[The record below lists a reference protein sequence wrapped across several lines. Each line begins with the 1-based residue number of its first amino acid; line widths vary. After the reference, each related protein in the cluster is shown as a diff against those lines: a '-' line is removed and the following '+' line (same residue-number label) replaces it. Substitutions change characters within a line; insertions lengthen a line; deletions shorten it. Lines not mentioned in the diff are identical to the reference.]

1 MSAKLAITGAGTVLV
16 LGLVAAPA
24 VGEPDL
30 RVRHE
35 PAKLHMRP
43 KQIAQGGTT
52 ATATAAPAPGSA
64 PAASAATSFSPLPR
78 NRRDLADRVI
88 VRVRAGYELDSAGTS
103 GETLRGGAALPDG
116 FASNRSWIVGDA
128 VLGARDV
135 LLPSMGAYLLSSFQ
149 LDASDSLATRS
160 ALVVPGDANDQ
171 RIAIKAGY
179 AEWGRDDKRPE
190 QRLWIRAGR
199 QFRLDGG
206 ALFAYFDGATIG
218 YRANAWDVSAFA
230 GQRVA
235 LYVDTER
242 GVTFGATAAADL
254 KKLRDWP
261 IKVAVDYQGLS
272 IDTGTETALRGL
284 VAVSGTSEP
293 SKRTKIDVR
302 ARLVQDDGLAV
313 GRIGGRVKYAA
324 SERLLVIGDL
334 EQRFGGDLAY
344 DLAAPSAVD
353 VVDVAR
359 RLGVGLAAPID
370 ALTLG
375 ARVDYRRNDTE
386 LLGFARAEVPEGTA
400 TTVDQQGWFEGG
412 AAVMAQP
419 VRGVWTTA
427 QYTLR
432 QYLLDDA
439 ANQMGSAFGDT
450 AGSGLDRLHELAVDG
465 TLRSQG
471 RSARR
476 WRLGGG
482 AFYRIYDLRTPYA
495 TATHEGRA
503 GARAD
508 FQWWLQRD
516 LHLDLG
522 AEVAQSSPVLARE
535 LGALASVRAAMEA
548 RW

>member
-1 MSAKLAITGAGTVLV
+1 MKA
-16 LGLVAAPA
+16 LGLVALLAAPA
-24 VGEPDL
+24 LADPDL
-30 RVRHE
+30 RVQHE
-35 PAKLHMRP
+35 PARLRMRP
-43 KQIAQGGTT
+43 RQVAQSGGGT
-52 ATATAAPAPGSA
+52 AVASAVPAPASSGAGEVTAFTPI
-64 PAASAATSFSPLPR
+64 PKT
-78 NRRDLADRVI
+78 RRDLAEHVI
-88 VRVRAGYELDSAGTS
+88 VRVRAGYELDGAATS
-103 GETLRGGAALPDG
+103 GEPLRGGAALPDG
-116 FASNRSWIVGDA
+116 FSSNRSWIVGDA

-135 LLPSMGAYLLSSFQ
+135 LVPSMGAYLLSSFQ
-149 LDASDSLATRS
+149 LDAGDSLATRS

-179 AEWGRDDKRPE
+179 AEWGRDDHRPN
-190 QRLWIRAGR
+190 QKLWIRAGR

-218 YRANAWDVSAFA
+218 YREKAWEASAFA

-254 KKLRDWP
+254 KKLRDLP
-261 IKVAVDYQGLS
+261 VRVALDYQGLS
-272 IDTGTETALRGL
+272 IDTGTETALRGMIAL
-284 VAVSGTSEP
+284 SGTGDVG
-293 SKRTKIDVR
+293 KRTKIDGRV
-302 ARLVQDDGLAV
+302 RLVQDGGLAV
-313 GRIGGRVKYAA
+313 GRIGGRVKYTAT
-324 SERLLVIGDL
+324 ENVLVIGDL

-359 RLGVGLAAPID
+359 KLGVGLAAPID

-375 ARVDYRRNDTE
+375 ARVDYRHKDTE
-386 LLGFARAEVPEGTA
+386 LLGFARAELAEGTV
-400 TTVDQQGWFEGG
+400 TTVDQQGWVEGG
-412 AAVMAQP
+412 AAVMLQP
-419 VRGVWTTA
+419 VRGVWATG
-427 QYTLR
+427 QYALR

-450 AGSGLDRLHELAVDG
+450 SASGLDRLHELAVDA

-476 WRLGGG
+476 WRVGGG
-482 AFYRIYDLRTPYA
+482 AFYRIYDLRTPYV
-495 TATHEGRA
+495 TAAHEGRA

-508 FQWWLQRD
+508 VQWWIQRD
-516 LHLDLG
+516 LHVDVG

-535 LGALASVRAAMEA
+535 LGALSSIRAAMEA